1 VLHIPDAEGGST
13 QPKVGEGT
21 NQEEDDGWTT
31 VTHGGRPTQTG
42 DDQVPATTQVM
53 APSTMI
59 TRSERTIRPPAWM
72 ESFNV
77 QQSGSTNSERLKA
90 MRDIAD
96 SASEDEEEEATTEEI
111 LEAEEVDAG
120 EMEEM
125 TLISVNASPVG
136 IKESWAT
143 DKYHHR
149 MGMLLNPGRKGEYN
163 LVGVGGGFVNTK
175 ELHVM
180 KYKQAMATQD
190 QASWTK
196 AVQEEHERMVH
207 HGVFKV
213 TSRTQLPHGI
223 KVLTSTWAMKK
234 KSNGTYRARLKALCT
249 SG

>member
-1 VLHIPDAEGGST
+1 
-13 QPKVGEGT
+13 
-21 NQEEDDGWTT
+21 
-31 VTHGGRPTQTG
+31 
-42 DDQVPATTQVM
+42 
-53 APSTMI
+53 
-59 TRSERTIRPPAWM
+59 M

-111 LEAEEVDAG
+111 LEAEEVDDS

-125 TLISVNASPVG
+125 ALISVIASPMG
-136 IKESWAT
+136 IKASWAR

-163 LVGVGGGFVNTK
+163 LVGAGVGGGFVNTK

-213 TSRTQLPHGI
+213 AYTFASWNQSADLYMGYEEKVQQNIQGKTKCQRVWASRWTALAMMKIPRQHQWPTQQPSL
-223 KVLTSTWAMKK
+223 
-234 KSNGTYRARLKALCT
+234 
-249 SG
+249 